1 MNRFHKSRGRLRYL
15 RVLLP
20 ALLFCVMLLLLLEGL
35 SSVSSAAAREEA
47 LRLRETVLQDA
58 VQCYAL
64 EGFYPDEDKKP
75 FSCRNAYRSSDSEDT
90 KPKRFRLIL
99 EYSSEMDHIGS
110 ICSTSPTK
118 IACLAR
124 LKDGI
129 ASSGDTCP
137 DSSTISK
144 SIAS

>member
-58 VQCYAL
+58 VQ
-64 EGFYPDEDKKP
+64 
-75 FSCRNAYRSSDSEDT
+75 
-90 KPKRFRLIL
+90 
-99 EYSSEMDHIGS
+99 
-110 ICSTSPTK
+110 
-118 IACLAR
+118 
-124 LKDGI
+124 
-129 ASSGDTCP
+129 
-137 DSSTISK
+137 
-144 SIAS
+144 

>member
-64 EGFYPDEDKKP
+64 EGFYPASLDYLE
-75 FSCRNAYRSSDSEDT
+75 AYYGVSIDD
-90 KPKRFRLIL
+90 RLYFVDYRYVASNLMPDI
-99 EYSSEMDHIGS
+99 
-110 ICSTSPTK
+110 TV
-118 IACLAR
+118 LAA
-124 LKDGI
+124 D
-129 ASSGDTCP
+129 
-137 DSSTISK
+137 
-144 SIAS
+144 

>member
-64 EGFYPDEDKKP
+64 EGFYPESLSYLEEHYGLTYDKDKYVVSYEVTASNLMP
-75 FSCRNAYRSSDSEDT
+75 SIDVFALHQ
-90 KPKRFRLIL
+90 KGG
-99 EYSSEMDHIGS
+99 GS
-110 ICSTSPTK
+110 Q
-118 IACLAR
+118 
-124 LKDGI
+124 
-129 ASSGDTCP
+129 
-137 DSSTISK
+137 
-144 SIAS
+144 